1 MENKGGKTMMKKGE
15 KFAMFMVLVNNF
27 LEWKFKNM
35 IPPGLHPNELEDI
48 TKAMYDL
55 SIQTKLMTKKD
66 LDDSIELARKQR
78 DRKLQEEKM
87 VSLDVARLR
96 RNLRKKKP
104 SIH

>member
-1 MENKGGKTMMKKGE
+1 MKKGE

-27 LEWKFKNM
+27 LEWKFKNI
-35 IPPGLHPNELEDI
+35 IPPGLHPDDLEDI

-55 SIQTKLMTKKD
+55 SMRTKLMTKKD
-66 LDDSIELARKQR
+66 LDDSIEFARQQR

-87 VSLDVARLR
+87 VSLDIARMR
-96 RNLRKKKP
+96 KHLRKKKP

>member
-1 MENKGGKTMMKKGE
+1 MEIKGGKTMMKKGE

-66 LDDSIELARKQR
+66 LDDSINLP
-78 DRKLQEEKM
+78 
-87 VSLDVARLR
+87 VSKETV
-96 RNLRKKKP
+96 NYKKKKWLVWMLLV
-104 SIH
+104 